1 MTAEEIAA
9 GLTEA
14 QREAMLALYQD
25 PARHAPYHVF
35 WRSKGNCKAWREL
48 AEIGFVTNEGD
59 GFDLVITPR
68 RPTAMVSLTPL
79 GMQVRAILESN
90 HDRA

>member
-14 QREAMLALYQD
+14 EKHVLRRSGLRLSLRKALSLPMVGLVERAEY
-25 PARHAPYHVF
+25 
-35 WRSKGNCKAWREL
+35 SKWK
-48 AEIGFVTNEGD
+48 F
-59 GFDLVITPR
+59 
-68 RPTAMVSLTPL
+68 TPL
-79 GMQVRAILESN
+79 GMQVRAIAILESN

>member
-14 QREAMLALYQD
+14 QKRVISFATRTEDNRWLVASATASGAGPWPQ
-25 PARHAPYHVF
+25 
-35 WRSKGNCKAWREL
+35 G
-48 AEIGFVTNEGD
+48 VTQYYSQSCD
-59 GFDLVITPR
+59 R
-68 RPTAMVSLTPL
+68 LTPL